1 MPTQS
6 QRSSREMQ
14 LDEIEALT
22 ICTKKTHTENHS
34 KPCMMAPGALLSPLP
49 SSLLG
54 DYIGMESCFDFANS
68 EPPCDCG
75 SDCIREKREQR
86 CRMTRTKKTE
96 MPPPIPRRMPWVLK
110 RYYTSDGRLILREE
124 KVGSNEYFRAHR
136 SNGRFILDLV
146 PFDDHNNEFDDYV
159 HGDKEAEA
167 SSDDRVAATD
177 NETYNINNDHDH
189 GHKDEDDEDGDSNNN
204 LVEALHEEKEF
215 TVVEDSKLKCPI
227 AETPLENGG
236 KCLKYNT
243 SRASP
248 ACFLGL
254 PVPAIRQV
262 HS

>member
-1 MPTQS
+1 MQIQSQS
-6 QRSSREMQ
+6 QRSSPEMQ
-14 LDEIEALT
+14 LDGIEALT

-34 KPCMMAPGALLSPLP
+34 KPCMMAPGALLSPPP
-49 SSLLG
+49 SSLIG
-54 DYIGMESCFDFANS
+54 DYIGMESCFDFADN
-68 EPPCDCG
+68 EPPCGCG
-75 SDCIREKREQR
+75 TDCIREKREQR

-96 MPPPIPRRMPWVLK
+96 IPPPIPRRMPWVLK

-124 KVGSNEYFRAHR
+124 KVGCNEYFRAHR

-146 PFDDHNNEFDDYV
+146 PFDDHNNEFDDHG
-159 HGDKEAEA
+159 HGDKEADVGSAMGNE
-167 SSDDRVAATD
+167 TD
-177 NETYNINNDHDH
+177 NISINHE
-189 GHKDEDDEDGDSNNN
+189 HKDEDDEESNNN

-215 TVVEDSKLKCPI
+215 SVVEDSKLKCPI

-243 SRASP
+243 ARASP